1 MIINK
6 TFIGVLLALFSA
18 ASIAIGPILARISYS
33 YGADVLSVTIFRGVI
48 MIIICFLIL
57 LFKRKIHRPRNKTLL
72 LTLGSGVA
80 FAFMSFGYFESVNYL
95 TVGLAISIYF
105 LHPLLVSVAS
115 HFLRITP
122 IKLSHIIAIVITL
135 VGLYMVTE
143 SLGGNISQFGVF
155 LAFLA
160 ALSVTAMILLNAKA
174 LEDSDPITINF
185 LMVTVTTICLALF
198 AIFDTK
204 ELNLPRSEIGWLSI
218 LGVGVTFSFGLMSFF
233 YSVSMIGAV
242 KSTMITCLQPA
253 FATIFAA
260 IILAEFL
267 SLQQISGILI
277 IIVGLICR
285 DATA

>member
-1 MIINK
+1 
-6 TFIGVLLALFSA
+6 
-18 ASIAIGPILARISYS
+18 
-33 YGADVLSVTIFRGVI
+33 
-48 MIIICFLIL
+48 
-57 LFKRKIHRPRNKTLL
+57 
-72 LTLGSGVA
+72 
-80 FAFMSFGYFESVNYL
+80 
-95 TVGLAISIYF
+95 
-105 LHPLLVSVAS
+105 
-115 HFLRITP
+115 
-122 IKLSHIIAIVITL
+122 
-135 VGLYMVTE
+135 MVTE